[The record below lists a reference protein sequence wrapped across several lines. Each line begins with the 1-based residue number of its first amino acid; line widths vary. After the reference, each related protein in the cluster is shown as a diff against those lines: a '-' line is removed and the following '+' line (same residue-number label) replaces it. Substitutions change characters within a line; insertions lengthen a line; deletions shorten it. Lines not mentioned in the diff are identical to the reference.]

1 MTYRVP
7 PDLAW
12 VLDETDAKQPPSP
25 ALHLMH
31 VPDGVPLVL
40 TGTAALIW
48 LFAVE
53 GEDVAAAL
61 AEVVSDPPADLAQTT
76 SDYLADLVDRGLLL
90 VSPVEANG

>member
-12 VLDETDAKQPPSP
+12 VLDETDDGAPP
-25 ALHLMH
+25 ALYLMH

>member
-12 VLDETDAKQPPSP
+12 VLDETDDGSPPV
-25 ALHLMH
+25 LYLMD

-53 GEDVAAAL
+53 REDVAAAL
-61 AEVVSDPPADLAQTT
+61 AEVVADPPADLAQTT
-76 SDYLADLVDRGLLL
+76 AAYLADLVNRGLLL
-90 VSPVEANG
+90 QFPVGAGG